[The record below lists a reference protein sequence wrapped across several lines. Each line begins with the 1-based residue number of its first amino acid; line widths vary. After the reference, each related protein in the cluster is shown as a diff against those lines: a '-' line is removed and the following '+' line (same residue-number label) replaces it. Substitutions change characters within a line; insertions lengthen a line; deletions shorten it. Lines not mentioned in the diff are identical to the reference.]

1 MKVYGYAR
9 ISSIYQNED
18 RQLVALEE
26 MGVLPENIF
35 VDKISGKNFKR
46 PKYSRLMK
54 VLQKGDLLYIT
65 SIDRLGRNYD
75 EILEQWRTLTKDKGV
90 DIVVINMPILDTR
103 QYKDLI
109 GTFISDLVLQVLSFV
124 AENERENIRTRQ
136 AEGIAVAKKKG
147 VQFGRPKKPL
157 PENFAELVSRWER
170 REIDISEVLQV
181 CNMSRSTFY
190 VRVRE
195 LQDR

>member
-1 MKVYGYAR
+1 
-9 ISSIYQNED
+9 
-18 RQLVALEE
+18 

-181 CNMSRSTFY
+181 CNMSRTTFY